1 MLAKH
6 YYQAVNAW
14 VVFFAPANDPD
25 IAYYNEFM
33 KYLGDKQRAAVVKL
47 DERNTLFLVPP
58 SDFSEKVLKVP
69 GKLSISGVV
78 LRLDP
83 PGSSYDSLPQNEK
96 RETPFS
102 SFQNDSVYQMPIS
115 PSSTYLPAGPE
126 YARNSQPVIRNV
138 TQQTAG
144 QPCSSFPRPMQD
156 AAHSSYTPDVVPTVP
171 LNGSGKWAPVS
182 ENPSSGLPSRQ
193 LAELASAF
201 LGQQGQLTGV
211 SSTEEYRPSGNVNQA
226 GYSYKSQEN
235 YGFPGEEV
243 SPEFQFQQLQQQQQQ
258 QQQGIAAQAVAMA
271 NQQFQN
277 TEQDDEADPQK
288 RLQATLQL
296 AAALLQQ
303 IQQSKGT

>member
-6 YYQAVNAW
+6 HYQAASAW

-83 PGSSYDSLPQNEK
+83 PPSSYEN
-96 RETPFS
+96 RETPFT
-102 SFQNDSVYQMPIS
+102 SFQNDSVYQQTPIS
-115 PSSTYLPAGPE
+115 PSGPYLPAGPE
-126 YARNSQPVIRNV
+126 YTRNPPPSIRNV
-138 TQQTAG
+138 TQQTSNLS
-144 QPCSSFPRPMQD
+144 PFPSFPRPMQE
-156 AAHSSYTPDVVPTVP
+156 AAHSSYTPDVVSTVP
-171 LNGSGKWAPVS
+171 LSGNSTWGPVS
-182 ENPSSGLPSRQ
+182 GNPSSGLSSRQ
-193 LAELASAF
+193 LAELASSL
-201 LGQQGQLTGV
+201 LGQQGQSVGV
-211 SSTEEYRPSGNVNQA
+211 SSTEEYRPSGNVNQG
-226 GYSYKSQEN
+226 GYPYKSQEN
-235 YGFPGEEV
+235 YGFQGEQA
-243 SPEFQFQQLQQQQQQ
+243 SAEFQ
-258 QQQGIAAQAVAMA
+258 QGEAAQAVAMA

-303 IQQSKGT
+303 IQQGKGT